1 MSKWLYVARTI
12 PSISDL
18 FQPLEEAIRHCFLL
32 TLTGRKGI
40 TDEERDLFALP
51 CRFADLGI
59 PNPTKVAG
67 QQYIN
72 SQRVTATLTDLIIQ
86 QEYTYPAG
94 VTTEQT
100 TIKSK
105 IKGQRHQQQQKE
117 AERLCDKLPQDLQR
131 VMDFCSEKG
140 ASSWLGVI
148 AFEEHGFRLHK
159 GALCLRYGW
168 QLSHLPTHCVYG
180 RNPMVEHAFSC
191 SCGAF
196 PTIRHNDIRDITA
209 SMLNATMYNVLVPL

>member
-18 FQPLEEAIRHCFLL
+18 FQPLEEAIRHCLL
-32 TLTGRKGI
+32 PVLTGRKGI

-51 CRFADLGI
+51 CRLGGLGI
-59 PNPTKVAG
+59 PNPTKVPG
-67 QQYIN
+67 QQYIS
-72 SQRVTATLTDLIIQ
+72 SQRATAPLTDQIIQ

-105 IKGQRHQQQQKE
+105 IKAQRHQQQQKE
-117 AERLCDKLPQDLQR
+117 AESLCEKLPQDLQR

-140 ASSWLGVI
+140 TSGWL
-148 AFEEHGFRLHK
+148 
-159 GALCLRYGW
+159 
-168 QLSHLPTHCVYG
+168 
-180 RNPMVEHAFSC
+180 
-191 SCGAF
+191 
-196 PTIRHNDIRDITA
+196 
-209 SMLNATMYNVLVPL
+209 